1 MGSSAMMY
9 IFLAILYAV
18 LFIVIGTFL
27 VLRQRRN
34 EERRLAREGG
44 TKDKVKAEGDKDK
57 DMGAIPESEEN
68 ANAGEVE
75 PEPKAETEKK
85 DD

>member
-1 MGSSAMMY
+1 MGTSAMMY

-18 LFIVIGTFL
+18 LFIVVGTFL

-44 TKDKVKAEGDKDK
+44 TKDKVRAEGDDQ
-57 DMGAIPESEEN
+57 DMGSIPENEEN
-68 ANAGEVE
+68 SNADEAE